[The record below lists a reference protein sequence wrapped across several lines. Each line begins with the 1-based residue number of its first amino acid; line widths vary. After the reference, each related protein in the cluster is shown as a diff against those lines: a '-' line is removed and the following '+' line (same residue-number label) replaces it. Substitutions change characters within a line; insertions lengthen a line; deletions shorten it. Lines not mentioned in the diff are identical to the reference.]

1 MKLTLKINMVLV
13 PAIALVLAGAL
24 IAVKRIADRT
34 ALEETDRTARLMMA
48 AAQATFDYTVEQI
61 KPALE
66 AKYQFLVQSVSSY
79 AATETIGRMQ
89 NQFHDYR
96 YHVAALNPTNKRDL
110 ADAWETAAIQ
120 SLAQSGAAEFT
131 EVRTLD
137 RGRFDFIA
145 VPIRITNDACLTCH
159 SVPEAAP
166 RIMIDTY
173 GRGGGFGWKL
183 NEVIGAQVVSVPM
196 SVAQRRADGLFRGV
210 VYLLVGA
217 FAAVLFVANAI
228 LYLVVTRRLGRL
240 SRVADRISRGDID
253 AALTSS
259 SGSDLLAVLEQSF
272 ERMRVS
278 LKLAMQAA
286 LRPVSGGG
294 LAAPA
299 DWPLPAAAMDLLK
312 SRLAAQWGPL
322 VSMLVDRAAEGATTR
337 REFIERLLQT
347 VPDGQQGK
355 LRQDLERE
363 LPVNR

>member
-1 MKLTLKINMVLV
+1 MKPSFTLKINVVLV
-13 PAIALVLAGAL
+13 PAMALVLAGVL

-120 SLAQSGAAEFT
+120 SLAQSGAPEFT

-137 RGRFDFIA
+137 RGRFDYIA
-145 VPIRITNDACLTCH
+145 VPVRITNDACLTCH
-159 SVPEAAP
+159 SVPDAAP
-166 RIMIDTY
+166 RIMLDTY

-210 VYLLVGA
+210 VYLLVVA
-217 FAAVLFVANAI
+217 FAAVLFVANVI
-228 LYLVVTRRLGRL
+228 IYLVATRRLARL
-240 SRVADRISRGDID
+240 SRVADRVSRGDVD
-253 AALTSS
+253 VALSS
-259 SGSDLLAVLEQSF
+259 SGSDLLSLLEQSF

-278 LKLAMQAA
+278 LKLAMQVAP
-286 LRPVSGGG
+286 RPVT
-294 LAAPA
+294 PV
-299 DWPLPAAAMDLLK
+299 DWPLPAAAMELLK

-322 VSMLVDRAAEGATTR
+322 VSMLVDRAAEGAPSR

-347 VPDGQQGK
+347 VPDGEQAK